1 MGSSKKQTV
10 GYRYR
15 MGLHMGICL
24 ECDALLEIR
33 AGDRVA
39 WVGNVTDTGTT
50 SINVPKLFGGDERE
64 GGIQGTLDVMMG
76 RPGQM
81 PNAYLAGQQGGF
93 QPGYRGFLGLVYR
106 GLITSNNPYI
116 KNWEVRVRSILKGW
130 NNDTPWYPERA
141 PIPLKAPQAAAVYMA
156 LDCSGSMDQP
166 TPGGG
171 TRRSNMKVAVV
182 AVLEMLKQSIVAAGG
197 VLNLRIQLFGTF
209 ASGYTWLNAT
219 ATDIEA
225 AKSFVNS
232 SGNMS
237 GTNFEA
243 AMSGL
248 SAFYGS
254 EGQRIGMLV
263 TDGEPDSEANAIAAR
278 AMVDAVAGL
287 KMHGINIDLENTT
300 YTAIVDNTG
309 NPVPVVAGGDPS
321 ALAAALADAILGGRL
336 GMNPVHILYQALT
349 DPDWGMG
356 YPAEL
361 IDDANFQT
369 AANTLYAEGFGL
381 SLKWVNQSSV
391 KAFTQTIADHASM
404 NYGQSRTTGKFEI
417 QLLRQD
423 YDVDDLPVFNK
434 KNCRVVKYQRPA
446 LTDTVNE
453 IIVEYVDIETGK
465 DASTAPLQNLA
476 NIMAQGRIVSQKLSF
491 PGLPTN
497 SLATRVGMRE
507 LQSRSSPVWKM
518 SLEFHRGE
526 ATKLKSGKPF
536 VLDMLDTPL
545 GVKVVLRAVE
555 INYGTTVDA
564 MITADCVED
573 VFGMPD
579 SAYVGEP
586 TEPPPPPDTSP
597 KPATGAAFEVPYR
610 ELLQTLGA
618 TATAALPVDAGFVG
632 AMAQRPAGVPLNF
645 SLFTRIPPD
654 EYVEAAQG
662 DFAPVA
668 VVSAPVPRE
677 DGPSTISYGSGSNLD
692 SMEIGDAAWLGEGP
706 LAELV
711 RIDARDAGAGTITI
725 GRGCGDTIPRE
736 WAIGTRL
743 WAFDDFSAGDP
754 EQYVAGETVNAKV
767 ATNATGGQ
775 QDLTTA
781 TDLTVAIQGR
791 AARPYPPHQLKVNG
805 EAQPDETVMLEFD
818 LSWMHRDRV
827 LQADTLIDA
836 AAASI
841 GPEPGTTYTARFY
854 LDDVLVDEVTG
865 IEGGQLDN
873 YGYPGDGNMRVELFA
888 VRDGLESL
896 FAGSIAFPY
905 SGALTLTGTLPNPT
919 IGVAYIASL
928 TASGG
933 IPPYTWTL
941 GAGAPPGLSIDSETG
956 LITGTPTATG
966 PFNFDVTVTDSD
978 SNVAISPQ
986 TVEVLDD
993 PYLANVV
1000 ALLHL
1005 DGSPNDVKGHA
1016 FSAVGTVAYSA
1027 GKFGD
1032 ALTLATGD
1040 SGLSS
1045 AVSVA
1050 DFNFGTGDFTIEA
1063 WIKLAGGFS
1072 GGALISQF
1080 DVSPVSGWQIYVTGA
1095 GVPQFYHYNGAG
1107 SYPIN
1112 PTGIDLRDGLWHHV
1126 AVSRAG
1132 GTLRMFVDGVQP
1144 SGGSVAN
1151 TVNYGSTG
1159 LYLSIGYQRQGS
1171 ARYPFRGQIDEV
1183 RLTKAGR
1190 YTANFA
1196 PPPGPFPDPA

>member
-24 ECDALLEIR
+24 ECDSLLEIR
-33 AGDRVA
+33 AGDRTA
-39 WVGNVTDTGTT
+39 WVGNMTETGTT

-81 PNAYLAGQQGGF
+81 PNAYLTGQQGGF

-141 PIPLKAPQAAAVYMA
+141 PIGLKAPQAAAIYIA
-156 LDCSGSMDQP
+156 LDCSPSMDEP
-166 TPGGG
+166 APGGG
-171 TRRSNMKVAVV
+171 TRRTNMKTAVV
-182 AVLEMLKQSIVAAGG
+182 QVLELLKSSIVATGG
-197 VLNLRIQLFGTF
+197 VLNLRIQLFGGSATG
-209 ASGYTWLNAT
+209 STWLNAT

-225 AKSFVNS
+225 AKAYVNASGSIGGTSFQ
-232 SGNMS
+232 
-237 GTNFEA
+237 A

-248 SAFYGS
+248 AAFYAAP
-254 EGQRIGMLV
+254 GQRIGMMV
-263 TDGEPDSEANAIAAR
+263 TDGEPDNGTGPSFAPADAAAGR
-278 AMVDAVAGL
+278 ALVDAIPGL
-287 KMHGINIDLENTT
+287 KMNGINIDLANVT
-300 YTAIVDNTG
+300 YTQVVDNTG
-309 NPVPVVAGGDPS
+309 NPVPVVSGGDPS
-321 ALAAALADAILGGRL
+321 ALAAALADAILGGRV

-356 YPAEL
+356 YPPEL
-361 IDDANFQT
+361 IDEPNFQA

-465 DASTAPLQNLA
+465 EASTAPLQNLA

-507 LQSRSSPVWKM
+507 LQTRSSPVWKM
-518 SLEFHRGE
+518 TLEFHRGE

-573 VFGMPD
+573 VFGMPE
-579 SAYVGEP
+579 SSYVGEP

-597 KPATGAAFEVPYR
+597 KPAVGAVFEVPYR

-618 TATAALPVDAGFVG
+618 AATAALPADAGFVG
-632 AMAQRPAGVPLNF
+632 AMAMRPPGVPLNF

-668 VVSAPVPRE
+668 TMSEIVPRE
-677 DGPSTISYGSGSNLD
+677 DGPTVVSYGSGSGLDNL
-692 SMEIGDAAWLGEGP
+692 EIGDAAWLGEGP

-754 EQYVAGETVNAKV
+754 EQYVAGETVNAKI

-781 TDLTVAIQGR
+781 PELTVEIHGR
-791 AARPYPPHQLKVNG
+791 ASRPYPPHQLKLNG
-805 EAQPDETVMLEFD
+805 QAEPDELAGNLTATWV
-818 LSWMHRDRV
+818 HRDRV
-827 LQADTLIDA
+827 LQADTLVDA
-836 AAASI
+836 AASSI
-841 GPEPGTTYTARFY
+841 GPEPGTVYDLVVTRQPSG
-854 LDDVLVDEVTG
+854 VLVTQLLDQVGNTVTIPSSAFDG
-865 IEGGQLDN
+865 SGLMRLD
-873 YGYPGDGNMRVELFA
+873 VHA
-888 VRDGLESL
+888 KRDGLLSL
-896 FAGSIAFPY
+896 FAAEI
-905 SGALTLTGTLPNPT
+905 
-919 IGVAYIASL
+919 
-928 TASGG
+928 
-933 IPPYTWTL
+933 
-941 GAGAPPGLSIDSETG
+941 
-956 LITGTPTATG
+956 
-966 PFNFDVTVTDSD
+966 NF
-978 SNVAISPQ
+978 Q
-986 TVEVLDD
+986 
-993 PYLANVV
+993 YLAPQGDMNFEGSYTPPAGNVV
-1000 ALLHL
+1000 DLQ
-1005 DGSPNDVKGHA
+1005 
-1016 FSAVGTVAYSA
+1016 FS
-1027 GKFGD
+1027 
-1032 ALTLATGD
+1032 
-1040 SGLSS
+1040 
-1045 AVSVA
+1045 
-1050 DFNFGTGDFTIEA
+1050 E
-1063 WIKLAGGFS
+1063 
-1072 GGALISQF
+1072 
-1080 DVSPVSGWQIYVTGA
+1080 P
-1095 GVPQFYHYNGAG
+1095 
-1107 SYPIN
+1107 
-1112 PTGIDLRDGLWHHV
+1112 
-1126 AVSRAG
+1126 
-1132 GTLRMFVDGVQP
+1132 
-1144 SGGSVAN
+1144 
-1151 TVNYGSTG
+1151 
-1159 LYLSIGYQRQGS
+1159 
-1171 ARYPFRGQIDEV
+1171 EE
-1183 RLTKAGR
+1183 
-1190 YTANFA
+1190 
-1196 PPPGPFPDPA
+1196 